1 MGKVTDI
8 APPLLYDITKK
19 IQSPYRCS
27 IDGRLSSVFKILF
40 IILFVILI
48 VLFIK
53 SMIVSICYSFF
64 TPTCCKSEG
73 KKTKQNDLHI
83 TLLYVIFL
91 LLNLFFSFP
100 FYFVSMAQSILTRL
114 SSTKDT
120 FSMSLKI
127 CFLLRISS
135 IILQCLAFSTIES
148 NSWHLLSRLLYRSTC
163 KKIPAL
169 NQGFVYTEKSK
180 STKKGSNEDVYHH
193 SYNLGDVVTNDTED
207 EDVDGDNNV
216 VRAIDKTVDEDDD
229 DVFLPEPVIKP
240 LNAKR
245 SERKVKPSTDQDD
258 TDEEKRITKRSTG
271 TKNINNNS
279 RQNRN
284 KSEEEEERVPLK
296 NKTTKSSINNSTS
309 KQISNKKSISQ
320 PTPSTSNNIKT
331 SKSNADRPIP
341 KHQSVQRP
349 SSLDDI
355 SNASVDSDDKIKPY
369 STISQAHA
377 ATDSYLNQE
386 KRTTTKLTNEH
397 RPPRQQY
404 RKKHPQVSRP
414 ASTTSVSRSQR
425 KTSKKRSTS
434 PRTVRKH
441 STKSKHH
448 RSKIHDNADEV

>member
-1 MGKVTDI
+1 
-8 APPLLYDITKK
+8 
-19 IQSPYRCS
+19 
-27 IDGRLSSVFKILF
+27 
-40 IILFVILI
+40 
-48 VLFIK
+48 
-53 SMIVSICYSFF
+53 
-64 TPTCCKSEG
+64 
-73 KKTKQNDLHI
+73 
-83 TLLYVIFL
+83 
-91 LLNLFFSFP
+91 
-100 FYFVSMAQSILTRL
+100 
-114 SSTKDT
+114 
-120 FSMSLKI
+120 
-127 CFLLRISS
+127 
-135 IILQCLAFSTIES
+135 
-148 NSWHLLSRLLYRSTC
+148 
-163 KKIPAL
+163 
-169 NQGFVYTEKSK
+169 
-180 STKKGSNEDVYHH
+180 
-193 SYNLGDVVTNDTED
+193 
-207 EDVDGDNNV
+207 
-216 VRAIDKTVDEDDD
+216 D
-229 DVFLPEPVIKP
+229 DVFLPGPVIKP
-240 LNAKR
+240 LNTKK

-258 TDEEKRITKRSTG
+258 TDEEKRITKRSTE

-331 SKSNADRPIP
+331 SKSSTDRPIP

-377 ATDSYLNQE
+377 ATDSSLNQE

-414 ASTTSVSRSQR
+414 ASTISVSRSQR

>member
-1 MGKVTDI
+1 
-8 APPLLYDITKK
+8 
-19 IQSPYRCS
+19 
-27 IDGRLSSVFKILF
+27 
-40 IILFVILI
+40 
-48 VLFIK
+48 
-53 SMIVSICYSFF
+53 
-64 TPTCCKSEG
+64 
-73 KKTKQNDLHI
+73 
-83 TLLYVIFL
+83 
-91 LLNLFFSFP
+91 
-100 FYFVSMAQSILTRL
+100 
-114 SSTKDT
+114 
-120 FSMSLKI
+120 
-127 CFLLRISS
+127 
-135 IILQCLAFSTIES
+135 
-148 NSWHLLSRLLYRSTC
+148 
-163 KKIPAL
+163 
-169 NQGFVYTEKSK
+169 
-180 STKKGSNEDVYHH
+180 
-193 SYNLGDVVTNDTED
+193 
-207 EDVDGDNNV
+207 
-216 VRAIDKTVDEDDD
+216 
-229 DVFLPEPVIKP
+229 DVFLPGPVIKP
-240 LNAKR
+240 LNTKK

-369 STISQAHA
+369 STISQAQA
-377 ATDSYLNQE
+377 ATDSSLNQE

-434 PRTVRKH
+434 PRIVRKH